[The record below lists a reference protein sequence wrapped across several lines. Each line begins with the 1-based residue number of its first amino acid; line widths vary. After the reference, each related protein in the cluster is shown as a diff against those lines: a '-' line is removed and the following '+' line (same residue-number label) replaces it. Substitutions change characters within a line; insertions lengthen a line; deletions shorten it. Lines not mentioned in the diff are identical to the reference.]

1 MPQCQVMNSKRKKG
15 PLSQER
21 EDARSTQ
28 QGIGLGMAI
37 VKGLIEKMGGTIK
50 VKSEEGIGST
60 FILRIPFKL
69 APAPDIVKKTAAQMD
84 IMMSVMDAHLAKPVK
99 IENVKKILCNYSV

>member
-1 MPQCQVMNSKRKKG
+1 MSREYQEHIFEPF
-15 PLSQER
+15 SQER

-37 VKGLIEKMGGTIK
+37 VKGLIEKMGGTIE

-69 APAPDIVKKTAAQMD
+69 APAPDTVKKTAAQMD
-84 IMMSVMDAHLAKPVK
+84 ILSLIH
-99 IENVKKILCNYSV
+99 I

>member
-1 MPQCQVMNSKRKKG
+1 
-15 PLSQER
+15 
-21 EDARSTQ
+21 
-28 QGIGLGMAI
+28 MAI
-37 VKGLIEKMGGTIK
+37 VKGLIEKMGGAIE

-84 IMMSVMDAHLAKPVK
+84 ILSLIH
-99 IENVKKILCNYSV
+99 I